1 MRSLRSPDTEA
12 RFGRGELDAAFEDDT
27 RPRIVPEQEV
37 PVEID
42 VGEETRDVRSGSD
55 SEAGLDH
62 AAEHDPEP
70 ESPRRV
76 NHTDGLAHPAGLR
89 QLDVDAVRALG
100 ARGDVDERMAVL
112 VDVD

>member
-1 MRSLRSPDTEA
+1 MSSLRAPDTEA
-12 RFGRGELDAAFEDDT
+12 RFGRGELDAALEADT
-27 RPRIVPEQEV
+27 RPRIVREQEV

-42 VGEETRDVRSGSD
+42 VIEEARDVRAGSD

-70 ESPRRV
+70 ECPRRV
-76 NHTDGLAHPAGLR
+76 NHPDGLAHPARLR

-100 ARGDVDERMAVL
+100 ACGD
-112 VDVD
+112 